1 MTGADAGFVYS
12 YYAAPPAPPWWRVE
26 QTPAPLLQVS
36 AAPPRY
42 SPAIAPLWRRADA
55 PHRAVQNVAA
65 GRPWVFAGACSPCR
79 TGSDVEANDKVLC
92 TYMGG
97 YGRFAQV
104 VLVPT
109 VIPVPSSPAD
119 FRVYYT
125 EPRFSIYS
133 SHL

>member
-12 YYAAPPAPPWWRVE
+12 YYAAPPASPWWRVE
-26 QTPAPLLQVS
+26 QTPAPLL
-36 AAPPRY
+36 
-42 SPAIAPLWRRADA
+42 
-55 PHRAVQNVAA
+55 QNVAA

-104 VLVPT
+104 VLVPMVT
-109 VIPVPSSPAD
+109 PVPSSPAD
-119 FRVYYT
+119 FRIYYT
-125 EPRFSIYS
+125 EPRFSIY
-133 SHL
+133 L